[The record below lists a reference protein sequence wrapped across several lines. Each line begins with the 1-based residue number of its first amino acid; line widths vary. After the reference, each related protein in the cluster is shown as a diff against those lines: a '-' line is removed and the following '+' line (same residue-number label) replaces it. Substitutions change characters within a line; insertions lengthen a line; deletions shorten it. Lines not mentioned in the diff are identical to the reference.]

1 MQEKKV
7 YLLTEEQ
14 MQSFT
19 DKLCQLSKELNVPA
33 QEKKVTI
40 LGNELAQLPSVSS
53 KDKLD
58 VIIDKVSGEGT
69 WDSNPYVFVYEFELL
84 KGGEQ

>member
-53 KDKLD
+53 KDKFD
-58 VIIDKVSGEGT
+58 VLIDKIVKAMGLRKE
-69 WDSNPYVFVYEFELL
+69 D
-84 KGGEQ
+84 QR

>member
-53 KDKLD
+53 KEKFD
-58 VIIDKVSGEGT
+58 VIVDKIMKAMGFRKE
-69 WDSNPYVFVYEFELL
+69 D
-84 KGGEQ
+84 QR

>member
-1 MQEKKV
+1 MHEKKV

-53 KDKLD
+53 KDKFD
-58 VIIDKVSGEGT
+58 VLIDKIVKAMGLRKE
-69 WDSNPYVFVYEFELL
+69 D
-84 KGGEQ
+84 QR

>member
-40 LGNELAQLPSVSS
+40 LGNELAQLPSVSI

-58 VIIDKVSGEGT
+58 VIIDKIVKAMGLRKEGQ
-69 WDSNPYVFVYEFELL
+69 L
-84 KGGEQ
+84 

>member
-7 YLLTEEQ
+7 YLLTEE
-14 MQSFT
+14 QSFT

-58 VIIDKVSGEGT
+58 VLIDKIVKAMGLRKEGQ
-69 WDSNPYVFVYEFELL
+69 L
-84 KGGEQ
+84 

>member
-19 DKLCQLSKELNVPA
+19 DKLWQLSKELNVPA

-58 VIIDKVSGEGT
+58 VIIDKIVKAMELRKEG
-69 WDSNPYVFVYEFELL
+69 
-84 KGGEQ
+84 QQ

>member
-53 KDKLD
+53 KDKFD
-58 VIIDKVSGEGT
+58 VLIDKIVKAMGLRKEGR
-69 WDSNPYVFVYEFELL
+69 
-84 KGGEQ
+84 Q

>member
-19 DKLCQLSKELNVPA
+19 DKICQLSKELNVPA

-58 VIIDKVSGEGT
+58 VLIDKIVKAMGLRKEG
-69 WDSNPYVFVYEFELL
+69 
-84 KGGEQ
+84 QQ

>member
-40 LGNELAQLPSVSS
+40 LGNQLAQLPSVSS
-53 KDKLD
+53 KDKFD
-58 VIIDKVSGEGT
+58 VLIDKIVKAMGLRKE
-69 WDSNPYVFVYEFELL
+69 D
-84 KGGEQ
+84 QR

>member
-14 MQSFT
+14 MQELT
-19 DKLCQLSKELNVPA
+19 DDLCVTSKYLAHAN
-33 QEKKVTI
+33 EKRFVSKTI
-40 LGNELAQLPSVSS
+40 NKLAQLPSVSS

-58 VIIDKVSGEGT
+58 VLIDKIVKALGLRKEG
-69 WDSNPYVFVYEFELL
+69 
-84 KGGEQ
+84 QQ

>member
-7 YLLTEEQ
+7 YLLTKEQ

-33 QEKKVTI
+33 QKKKVTI

-58 VIIDKVSGEGT
+58 VLIDKIVKAMGLRKEG
-69 WDSNPYVFVYEFELL
+69 
-84 KGGEQ
+84 QR

>member
-53 KDKLD
+53 KDKFD
-58 VIIDKVSGEGT
+58 VLIDKIVKAMGLRKEG
-69 WDSNPYVFVYEFELL
+69 
-84 KGGEQ
+84 QQ

>member
-53 KDKLD
+53 KDKFN
-58 VIIDKVSGEGT
+58 VIVDKIMKAMGFRKE
-69 WDSNPYVFVYEFELL
+69 D
-84 KGGEQ
+84 QR

>member
-19 DKLCQLSKELNVPA
+19 DTLCQLSKELIVPA
-33 QEKKVTI
+33 QEKKVTV
-40 LGNELAQLPSVSS
+40 LGNKLAQLPSVSS

-58 VIIDKVSGEGT
+58 VLIDKIVKAMGLRKEG
-69 WDSNPYVFVYEFELL
+69 
-84 KGGEQ
+84 QQ

>member
-19 DKLCQLSKELNVPA
+19 DKLCQLSEEQNVPA
-33 QEKKVTI
+33 QEKKVAI

-58 VIIDKVSGEGT
+58 VLIDKIVKAMGLRKEG
-69 WDSNPYVFVYEFELL
+69 
-84 KGGEQ
+84 QQ

>member
-40 LGNELAQLPSVSS
+40 LGNELAQLPSVS
-53 KDKLD
+53 DPRTIHRVNDGL
-58 VIIDKVSGEGT
+58 VE
-69 WDSNPYVFVYEFELL
+69 E
-84 KGGEQ
+84 GGEQ

>member
-1 MQEKKV
+1 M
-7 YLLTEEQ
+7 
-14 MQSFT
+14 
-19 DKLCQLSKELNVPA
+19 

-58 VIIDKVSGEGT
+58 VLIDKIVKAMGLRKEG
-69 WDSNPYVFVYEFELL
+69 
-84 KGGEQ
+84 QQ

>member
-53 KDKLD
+53 KDKFD
-58 VIIDKVSGEGT
+58 VIVDKIMKAMGFRKE
-69 WDSNPYVFVYEFELL
+69 D
-84 KGGEQ
+84 QR

>member
-19 DKLCQLSKELNVPA
+19 ELSKELNVPA

-40 LGNELAQLPSVSS
+40 LGNQLAQLPSVSS

-58 VIIDKVSGEGT
+58 VLIDKIVKAMGLRKEGQ
-69 WDSNPYVFVYEFELL
+69 L
-84 KGGEQ
+84 